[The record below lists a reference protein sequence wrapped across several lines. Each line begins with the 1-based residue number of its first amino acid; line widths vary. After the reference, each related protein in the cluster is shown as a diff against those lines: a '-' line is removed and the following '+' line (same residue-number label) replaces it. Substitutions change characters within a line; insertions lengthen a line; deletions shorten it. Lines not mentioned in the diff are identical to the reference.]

1 MLTPSV
7 FYCCIFAAVDAFE
20 GSIKVVAGN
29 FSTYTPGLA
38 DENSPE
44 YKEMAN
50 KVISAVRSAS
60 KPGIRG
66 LTQQD
71 GGKTQDGRMTKKRG
85 ERLCIAGLMRY
96 FYTSFGRPE
105 SYSRPVA

>member
-29 FSTYTPGLA
+29 FSTYTPELA

-60 KPGIRG
+60 KLGIRE

-71 GGKTQDGRMTKKRG
+71 GGKTRDGRMTKKCG
-85 ERLCIAGLMRY
+85 ARLCIPGLA
-96 FYTSFGRPE
+96 SFGHPE